1 MKNVNQE
8 KREKWIKRT
17 VIGLIIAVIFVTIS
31 AVVIRQVYTS
41 NLKPLSNSQEIVI
54 VEIPSGYSAQQIGDL
69 LENKRVIKQSWA
81 FNWYVR
87 SNGLIEGLKAG
98 TYALRPSQN
107 VAEVADTIAGGEVAT
122 DLVTIL
128 PGQRIDQVRSALIN
142 SGFSPESVDKALDPD
157 AYPNHPALVDKPKG
171 ASLEGYLYPET
182 FEKNASTKASDIVRA
197 SLDEMQAR
205 LTPSIRRA
213 IAKQGLSVYEGIIL
227 ASIVEQEVSNIKD
240 KPVVASVFY
249 NRLNSGKRLESDVTV
264 LYGAIN
270 DGQEPSLNYDSK
282 YNTFTNKG
290 LPVGPISNVSK
301 ESLTAVAHPKNT
313 EYLFFVAGDD
323 GKTYFSKTLDQ
334 HEQAVAEHCKKLC
347 Q

>member
-1 MKNVNQE
+1 MKNKIQD
-8 KREKWIKRT
+8 KREKWIKT
-17 VIGLIIAVIFVTIS
+17 TFIGLIIAVVIITIS
-31 AVVIRQVYTS
+31 AVVIRQIYTS

-54 VEIPSGYSAQQIGDL
+54 VEIPSGYSAQQIGEL
-69 LENKRVIKQSWA
+69 LENKGVIRQSWA

-142 SGFSPESVDKALDPD
+142 SGFTPEAVDQALDP
-157 AYPNHPALVDKPKG
+157 ARYPNHPALVDKPKG

-182 FEKNASTKASDIVRA
+182 FQKNASTKASDIVRA
-197 SLDEMQAR
+197 SLDEMQSR
-205 LTPSIRRA
+205 LTPSVRKA

-227 ASIVEQEVSNIKD
+227 ASIIEQEVGNLKD
-240 KPVVASVFY
+240 KPIVASVFY
-249 NRLNSGKRLESDVTV
+249 NRLNTGKRLESDVTV
-264 LYGAIN
+264 LYGSIN
-270 DGQEPSLNYDSK
+270 DGQEPSLSYDSA
-282 YNTFTNKG
+282 YNTFTNSG
-290 LPVGPISNVSK
+290 LPIGPISNVSK
-301 ESLTAVAHPKNT
+301 ESLAAVANPKST

-323 GKTYFSKTLDQ
+323 GTTYFSKTLEQ